1 MIECKNILCYPI
13 YYIYTIYTLD
23 IYTLWKFF
31 FNCFWKLW
39 FSQFYPILI
48 PFSPQY
54 WTHILFLI
62 RNKSLNNRPRVRF
75 SASSRHF
82 PRKFCGSSVKQH
94 PNGHPSHFP
103 GSLAPVPMQ
112 FPMSFLYIQRGGSL
126 LADIHLWNFSELL
139 HCLVCYNH
147 TPSTWVWASVW
158 GQGWRWMW
166 WAWEGGR
173 NFVLCTTPMSS
184 AAFSVYYHCILYA
197 THLLLGINCFMYPL
211 HIPHV
216 LSPDWNLTEQSALF
230 TEDKLKDSNWW
241 NVRVLFRSNVG
252 HTATWKD

>member
-1 MIECKNILCYPI
+1 MNTILLNRKNERTYMIECKNILCYPI

-139 HCLVCYNH
+139 HCLVCSNH
-147 TPSTWVWASVW
+147 TPSTWV
-158 GQGWRWMW
+158 
-166 WAWEGGR
+166 
-173 NFVLCTTPMSS
+173 
-184 AAFSVYYHCILYA
+184 
-197 THLLLGINCFMYPL
+197 
-211 HIPHV
+211 
-216 LSPDWNLTEQSALF
+216 
-230 TEDKLKDSNWW
+230 
-241 NVRVLFRSNVG
+241 
-252 HTATWKD
+252 